1 MDSLLHYITVKAVT
15 PVDPPT
21 FQLTPPP
28 GALEEIGTII
38 SAAVSLILVVGGLIA
53 FVYLLLGGIKWIT
66 SGGDSAAVETARSQI
81 VQALIGLIVVFAAW
95 GLIILVEQMTNVCLG
110 FSCAFDIPSFR

>member
-1 MDSLLHYITVKAVT
+1 VNNFLNIVVEAAT
-15 PVDPPT
+15 PKPPPT
-21 FQLTPPP
+21 FQLTAPP
-28 GALEEIGTII
+28 GALTEIGTII
-38 SAAVSLILVVGGLIA
+38 SAGVSLILIVAGLIA

-66 SGGDSAAVETARSQI
+66 SGGDSAAVEAARGQI
-81 VQALIGLIVVFAAW
+81 VQALIGLIVVFASW